1 MDSTTKVTRRQLLA
15 HIALADLPTPKN
27 IQFYA
32 SKHDFHRGEFVG
44 LDLDTVADA
53 LVWASALGVTLS
65 PREFE
70 RDGTP
75 WRSVYECVDEWHGWY
90 VALSANEPIA
100 PVAPVED
107 LDDATRTALTDL
119 AGVSS

>member
-15 HIALADLPTPKN
+15 LIALADLPTPKN

-100 PVAPVED
+100 PVEN

-119 AGVSS
+119 AGAVAR